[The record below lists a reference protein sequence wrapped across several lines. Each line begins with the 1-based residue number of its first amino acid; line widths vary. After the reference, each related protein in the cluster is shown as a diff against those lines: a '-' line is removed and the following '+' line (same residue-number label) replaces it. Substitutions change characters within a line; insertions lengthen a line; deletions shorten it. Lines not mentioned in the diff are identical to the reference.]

1 MASAGREALKRL
13 GKKQNKTKKK
23 HRELV
28 ILICSALTKTVQKEQ
43 NTSGLITTGGNSSF
57 KCAFL
62 WQYQTGKANTIERIS
77 PPSLTGYFI
86 SIASTSRHKYEFAV
100 LSVYSSSLFVFL

>member
-13 GKKQNKTKKK
+13 EKKKKQKRT

-28 ILICSALTKTVQKEQ
+28 ILICSAVTKTVQKEQ
-43 NTSGLITTGGNSSF
+43 NTIGLIITGGNSSF

-77 PPSLTGYFI
+77 PLSLTGYFI
-86 SIASTSRHKYEFAV
+86 CIASTSRHKYEFAV
-100 LSVYSSSLFVFL
+100 LSVYSSSLFVLL